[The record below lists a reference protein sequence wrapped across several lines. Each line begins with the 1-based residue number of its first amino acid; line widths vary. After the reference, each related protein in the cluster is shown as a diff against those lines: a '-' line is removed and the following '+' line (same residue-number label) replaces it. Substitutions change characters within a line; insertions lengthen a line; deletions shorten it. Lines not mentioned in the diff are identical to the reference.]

1 MIPFFCMHQLT
12 NKPYKVILFGPQGS
26 GKGTQAHLLSREL
39 GIPTFS
45 MGQLIRDE
53 IATGSEMGLRFAP
66 IVEAGKLIA
75 DADAAFLLKRR
86 LALPDANDGYIL
98 DGFPRDRA
106 QAQAFNFDRPSHLII
121 IHIPHDVSLERLKG
135 RLTDDKS
142 GKIYSTRDGHIA
154 GEKTPDGGTLFVRKD
169 DVPEAI
175 EKRLQIYQTETF
187 AVIDEYVQTGI
198 PIHHVDGLGSVE
210 EVQKRL
216 IDAIEQFCYVPH

>member
-1 MIPFFCMHQLT
+1 MHQLST
-12 NKPYKVILFGPQGS
+12 KPYKVILFGPQGS
-26 GKGTQAHLLSREL
+26 GKGTQAHLLSEEF

-53 IATGSEMGLRFAP
+53 IAADSELGKRFSP
-66 IVEAGKLIA
+66 IVAEGKLIG
-75 DADAAFLLKRR
+75 DQDAANLLKKR
-86 LALPDANDGYIL
+86 LANPDAKDGYIL

-106 QAQAFNFDRPSHLII
+106 QAKAFDFDRPTHLII

-135 RLTDDKS
+135 RLTDDKT
-142 GKIYSTRDGHIA
+142 GKIYSTKDGHVA

-187 AVIDEYVQTGI
+187 AVIDEYVSTGI
-198 PIHHVDGLGSVE
+198 PICHVDGVGSVE
-210 EVQKRL
+210 QVHERL
-216 IDAIEQFCYVPH
+216 ANAVESFCYVTHEDPK

>member
-1 MIPFFCMHQLT
+1 MHQLT
-12 NKPYKVILFGPQGS
+12 QKPYKVILFGPQGS
-26 GKGTQAHLLSREL
+26 GKGTQAHLLSEDL

-53 IATGSEMGLRFAP
+53 IATGSEMGKRFAP
-66 IVEAGKLIA
+66 IVEEGKLIA
-75 DADAAFLLKRR
+75 DADAAALLKRR
-86 LALPDANDGYIL
+86 LANPDAQDGYIL

-106 QAQAFNFDRPSHLII
+106 QAKAFNFDRPTHLII
-121 IHIPHDVSLERLKG
+121 IHIPHDVSLDRLKG
-135 RLTDDKS
+135 RLTDDKT
-142 GKIYSTRDGHIA
+142 GKIYSTKDGHVA
-154 GEKTPDGGTLFVRKD
+154 GEQTPDGGTLFVRKD

-198 PIHHVDGLGSVE
+198 PIHHVDGIGTVE

-216 IDAIEQFCYVPH
+216 VDAIEQFCYVPH